1 MKHIESFSNFVDEGE
16 KKGLWANIQAK
27 RKRGEKPA
35 KPGDEDYPDEEAWK
49 AAKESVTN
57 ESDEVSVDK
66 IMTAAEK
73 KKLKTAFENVVT
85 GVDKL
90 TFKKDG
96 TIEGKRGYFY
106 RHGQSPEKVGEQLKS
121 ALLGQGIE
129 IQIVETYD
137 DFKPWPKDS
146 NFVVV
151 FKLA

>member
-1 MKHIESFSNFVDEGE
+1 MKHIESFSNFVDEGK
-16 KKGLWANIQAK
+16 KKGLWANIHAK
-27 RKRGEKPA
+27 RERGEKPA

>member
-1 MKHIESFSNFVDEGE
+1 MKHLESFNNFIEEGK
-16 KKGLWANIQAK
+16 KKGLWANIEAK

-35 KPGDEDYPDEEAWK
+35 KPGDKDYPDEEAWD

-73 KKLKTAFENVVT
+73 KKLKDAFENYVI

-90 TFKKDG
+90 AFKKDG
-96 TIEGKRGYFY
+96 TIEAKRGYFY
-106 RHGQSPEKVGEQLKS
+106 RHDESPEKVAAKLTS
-121 ALLGQGIE
+121 ALSSQGIE
-129 IQIVETYD
+129 IQIVKTYD
-137 DFKPWPKDS
+137 DFRPWPKDS

-151 FKLA
+151 FKLV